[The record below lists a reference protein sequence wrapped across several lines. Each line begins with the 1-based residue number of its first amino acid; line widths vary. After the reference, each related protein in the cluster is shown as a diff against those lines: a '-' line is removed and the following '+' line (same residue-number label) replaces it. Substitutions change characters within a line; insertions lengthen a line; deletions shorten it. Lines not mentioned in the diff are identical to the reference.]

1 MTADEILQRNIDAMG
16 EDFGKQYSALC
27 QEFVTLYLYWK
38 EFLQLFATNDKR
50 IARLNQAA
58 PGFFRMLQN
67 QQFETNMMH
76 LARITDKPQTGK
88 FEHLTVARLPE
99 LASDAVLKKQLT
111 DLLVTVNSKR
121 EFCKGWR
128 DRQFAHS
135 ELAIAIKDGS
145 AASLPSATKKDF
157 DEALVAVDAM
167 LNAIE
172 KFYFKAGTMFNEV
185 STTNGAA
192 TLLWVLGFG
201 VKARAEMQEKIAKG
215 DFDGTLGQPE
225 NI

>member
-1 MTADEILQRNIDAMG
+1 MTSEEILQRNIDAMG
-16 EDFGKQYSALC
+16 EKFGKQYTALHY
-27 QEFVTLYLYWK
+27 EFATLNLYWK
-38 EFLQLFATNDKR
+38 EFLQLFAMNDKR
-50 IARLNQAA
+50 IARLNEAA

-99 LASDAVLKKQLT
+99 LAENETLKKQLT
-111 DLLVTVNSKR
+111 QLLATVNTKR

-145 AASLPSATKKDF
+145 AAPLPSATKKDF
-157 DEALVAVDAM
+157 DEALAAVDAM

-172 KFYFKAGTMFNEV
+172 QHYFKSGTMYGEA

-201 VKARAEMQEKIAKG
+201 VKAREQMRAKLAKG
-215 DFDGTLGQPE
+215 DVDDLGQPE
-225 NI
+225 HI